1 MGAFV
6 MELAFGFEL
15 LLGEVAFVGGLVGD
29 GVPEDIGDDGDSH
42 PGLEV
47 GLVEAGEDP
56 IGSVGFKISVDV
68 LAVVIL
74 EGDAANAIV
83 VESVGI
89 HD

>member
-1 MGAFV
+1 

-15 LLGEVAFVGGLVGD
+15 LLGEVALVGGLVGD

-42 PGLEV
+42 PGFEV

-56 IGSVGFKISVDV
+56 VGSVGFKISVDV